1 MLMSAI
7 DTTVV
12 ILALPTIVS
21 DLSSSLLLAVWTIIG
36 YLLVVA
42 VFTTQIGSL
51 GDAFG
56 RGKIFA
62 MGFTVFTIG
71 SLLCGLSGTMLE
83 LVSFR
88 IVQGFGAAMLQSCSS
103 ALIAD
108 AFPAAARGK
117 AFGYT
122 TLGWNVGG
130 TLGIVL
136 GGVITTFLGWRFIF
150 FINIPVG
157 ILGVYLARVTL
168 RHEPG
173 QIPRLDYPG
182 MAILGSILLLLVY
195 AATQLASAGI
205 SNLVLLLIM
214 VALLLLP
221 PFVYVEKRS
230 ANPIIRIGPL
240 LSRTLGVPLFTS
252 FLQAAG
258 YLSVVFIL
266 ILYLQGIRGYT
277 PLYSSLLLVPGYVAA
292 SFLAPYMGRLSDRM
306 GPRIVA
312 TAGIALI
319 MLSVTLYLFLTVNT
333 QDYYIITASL
343 LGGIGGSMFW
353 PANNSSIMA
362 GAPTGTYGSVS
373 GLSRTLS
380 NVGTLVSYVLAISVA
395 ASAIGREAAFRVFL
409 GSGNVIG
416 GLEVPFLS
424 GIKSAFLVSVSLL
437 LFAGVLSSL
446 RPSSSAG

>member
-306 GPRIVA
+306 GPRNCRNCRNSPDHA
-312 TAGIALI
+312 FGDPLP
-319 MLSVTLYLFLTVNT
+319 LSHR
-333 QDYYIITASL
+333 QHPGL
-343 LGGIGGSMFW
+343 LHHHGFPFGRNRRIH
-353 PANNSSIMA
+353 
-362 GAPTGTYGSVS
+362 
-373 GLSRTLS
+373 
-380 NVGTLVSYVLAISVA
+380 VLAREQQFHHGWRSHRNIRIRVRTVQD
-395 ASAIGREAAFRVFL
+395 AIQCGNAGQLRTGDLCGCVRNRT
-409 GSGNVIG
+409 GSCIQGF
-416 GLEVPFLS
+416 PRFW
-424 GIKSAFLVSVSLL
+424 KRDRR
-437 LFAGVLSSL
+437 AGSSL
-446 RPSSSAG
+446 PLWN